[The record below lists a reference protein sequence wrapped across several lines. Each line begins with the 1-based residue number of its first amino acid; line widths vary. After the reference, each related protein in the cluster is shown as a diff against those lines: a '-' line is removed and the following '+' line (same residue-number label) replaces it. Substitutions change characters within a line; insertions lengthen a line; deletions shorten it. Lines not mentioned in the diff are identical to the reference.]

1 MKNLDKA
8 LAEVDITYDQIKQ
21 IADDITLPLTQ
32 PINDIIN
39 FIERDINNLSIDALR
54 NYMLNLQIEA
64 FKLSEIRD
72 KAATKAE
79 CAEAIRK
86 EAYATNFLGQ
96 DGTATVKES
105 NATLAI
111 SENIIVE
118 CLYELSATL
127 IKTKVDHTLRMIDT
141 LKTIM
146 MSRMQETKI
155 SAMNLAE

>member
-118 CLYELSATL
+118 YLYELSATL